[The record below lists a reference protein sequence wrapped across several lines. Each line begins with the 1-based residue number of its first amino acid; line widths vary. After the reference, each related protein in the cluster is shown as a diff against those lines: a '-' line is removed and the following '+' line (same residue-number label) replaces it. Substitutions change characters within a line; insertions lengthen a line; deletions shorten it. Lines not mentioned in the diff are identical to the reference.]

1 MTAEER
7 VALKEAQRK
16 ANKKDKILLGI
27 KIGAFVLVVA
37 GLIFLIVRKGSNAG
51 KIKTDFIQTG
61 VIDKYFDSELTFIR
75 TEYEV
80 TSLGSGRVIPA
91 VNEGDKV
98 AAGSLVAHVV
108 KDGYEDELEK
118 LREIESKIAVAINAS
133 SYIGSDT
140 NVELIAINEKIDAI
154 RQKISRL
161 SLSGDISK
169 YSECIKE
176 LKTALEVKNNILAN
190 IDSPNAYVKELQA
203 ERDVIYNGLADYM
216 NEITAPYAGVVSF
229 HIDGNQ
235 NTSSINTKKI
245 IEYTKSEMGNTDTLT
260 QSVTEFKN
268 NEMQYMYGKS
278 VTHGDVI
285 ARITP
290 DVTYYISVDCTEAQA
305 GSISVGDHLM
315 LRSEARDYSVTAD
328 VVAVFLNGSKSSVL
342 LETSSGL
349 ASSLSNR
356 KVKGDVIL
364 SYTEGIKV
372 VRRCLSEIDS
382 AGVTARIAIVRSGY
396 VEFVYVNILASDG
409 EYVIISNKSQLS
421 QGDDGIS
428 VRINDQYVINHED
441 VREGQVIE

>member
-7 VALKEAQRK
+7 VALREAQRK

-37 GLIFLIVRKGSNAG
+37 GLIFLIVRKGSNTG

-61 VIDKYFDSELTFIR
+61 VIDEYFTSEFTFIR

-80 TSLGSGRVIPA
+80 TSIGTGKVIPA

-98 AAGSLVAHVV
+98 AAGAIVAHVV
-108 KDGYEDELEK
+108 RDGYEDALEK
-118 LREIESKIAVAINAS
+118 LREVESKIAVALNAS
-133 SYIGSDT
+133 SYIGSET
-140 NVELIAINEKIDAI
+140 NVELVAINETIADLRRKL
-154 RQKISRL
+154 SGL
-161 SLSGDISK
+161 SLTGDISQ
-169 YSECIKE
+169 YSNYIKE
-176 LKTALEVKNNILAN
+176 LESALEIKNSILAH
-190 IDSPNAYVKELQA
+190 IDSPNAYIKELQD
-203 ERDVIYNGLADYM
+203 ERSVIYNSLDGYM

-229 HIDGNQ
+229 YLDGNQ
-235 NTSSINTKKI
+235 NTSSISTNKI
-245 IEYTKSEMGNTDTLT
+245 VEYKQSESGSTDTLVQT
-260 QSVTEFKN
+260 ITKFDNSD
-268 NEMQYMYGKS
+268 MQYMYGKN
-278 VTHGDVI
+278 VQHGDVI

-290 DVTYYISVDCTEAQA
+290 DVTYYISVPCTQAQA
-305 GSISVGDHLM
+305 KSIHSGDNLM
-315 LRSEARDYSVTAD
+315 LKSEARDYSVTAT
-328 VVAVFLNGSKSSVL
+328 VIEVIQNGNNSSVL

-349 ASSLSNR
+349 TSSLSNR
-356 KVKGDVIL
+356 RVKGDVIL

>member
-1 MTAEER
+1 
-7 VALKEAQRK
+7 
-16 ANKKDKILLGI
+16 
-27 KIGAFVLVVA
+27 
-37 GLIFLIVRKGSNAG
+37 
-51 KIKTDFIQTG
+51 
-61 VIDKYFDSELTFIR
+61 
-75 TEYEV
+75 
-80 TSLGSGRVIPA
+80 
-91 VNEGDKV
+91 
-98 AAGSLVAHVV
+98 
-108 KDGYEDELEK
+108 
-118 LREIESKIAVAINAS
+118 
-133 SYIGSDT
+133 
-140 NVELIAINEKIDAI
+140 
-154 RQKISRL
+154 
-161 SLSGDISK
+161 
-169 YSECIKE
+169 
-176 LKTALEVKNNILAN
+176 
-190 IDSPNAYVKELQA
+190 
-203 ERDVIYNGLADYM
+203 
-216 NEITAPYAGVVSF
+216 
-229 HIDGNQ
+229 
-235 NTSSINTKKI
+235 
-245 IEYTKSEMGNTDTLT
+245 
-260 QSVTEFKN
+260 
-268 NEMQYMYGKS
+268 